1 MTDRSQRLITGII
14 VFLLVHFA
22 SFIYAVPQ
30 NSLHTDTL
38 YVGVY
43 DNPPKIF
50 INTQGKPDGIFIDVL
65 NVIAR
70 NENLTIS
77 YVQGSWPVLYTML
90 KNNEIDVLPDMAYSD
105 SRDSLFQ
112 FSMPVLGSWLEVFS
126 TENTPISKIADLNH
140 KRIGVLKTS
149 SQEDFLKSEL
159 KIKHSLDYQL
169 YTFDSYST
177 SVAALKDDSIDVLV
191 ANRFFYF
198 SELCN
203 DDVLPTGIIL
213 QLSELHFAFS
223 QTTPAQTIQLFDK
236 NISLLKNDLQSEYYA
251 SLFKWFRKG
260 NPGIPAYIKILIAAS
275 IAGFLI
281 FLLFTFVLNRR
292 VNARTKALKQ
302 RNEELI
308 LARQKAEESDKLKT
322 IFLQNM
328 SHEIRT
334 PMNGILGFAELLQEP
349 DLSIQQQQN
358 YLESI
363 KISGN
368 RMLNIINDIV
378 TISKIET
385 GIAELVITET
395 DIKDELK
402 KLFVLFNPDAKAKNL
417 QLSLKIPPQPD
428 HLKIKTDQDKLRVIL
443 KNLLRNAIKFTD
455 QGSIEFGYLIKGSLV
470 EFYVRDTGEGI
481 DPGRQEAIFD
491 RFMQADVD
499 DKKAKQGAG
508 LGLAIAKAY
517 VEMLGGRIRVESTP
531 GKGSAFYFTIPS
543 GRSPETGNI

>member
-1 MTDRSQRLITGII
+1 M
-14 VFLLVHFA
+14 
-22 SFIYAVPQ
+22 
-30 NSLHTDTL
+30 
-38 YVGVY
+38 
-43 DNPPKIF
+43 
-50 INTQGKPDGIFIDVL
+50 
-65 NVIAR
+65 
-70 NENLTIS
+70 
-77 YVQGSWPVLYTML
+77 
-90 KNNEIDVLPDMAYSD
+90 
-105 SRDSLFQ
+105 
-112 FSMPVLGSWLEVFS
+112 
-126 TENTPISKIADLNH
+126 
-140 KRIGVLKTS
+140 
-149 SQEDFLKSEL
+149 
-159 KIKHSLDYQL
+159 
-169 YTFDSYST
+169 
-177 SVAALKDDSIDVLV
+177 
-191 ANRFFYF
+191 
-198 SELCN
+198 
-203 DDVLPTGIIL
+203 
-213 QLSELHFAFS
+213 
-223 QTTPAQTIQLFDK
+223 
-236 NISLLKNDLQSEYYA
+236 QSEYYG

-260 NPGIPAYIKILIAAS
+260 TPGIPTYIKILIAAS

-292 VNARTKALKQ
+292 VNARTKALNQ

-378 TISKIET
+378 SISKIET

-417 QLSLKIPPQPD
+417 QLSLNTPSQAD
-428 HLKIKTDQDKLRVIL
+428 HLKIKTDKDKLRVIL
-443 KNLLRNAIKFTD
+443 KNLLRNAIKFTE
-455 QGSIEFGYLIKGSLV
+455 QGSIEFGHLKKGHLV

-481 DPGRQEAIFD
+481 DPGRQEAIFEC
-491 RFMQADVD
+491 FMQTDVD

-517 VEMLGGRIRVESTP
+517 VEMLDGKIRVESTP
-531 GKGSAFYFTIPS
+531 GKGSVFYFTIPI
-543 GRSPETGNI
+543 GTSPGTDSN